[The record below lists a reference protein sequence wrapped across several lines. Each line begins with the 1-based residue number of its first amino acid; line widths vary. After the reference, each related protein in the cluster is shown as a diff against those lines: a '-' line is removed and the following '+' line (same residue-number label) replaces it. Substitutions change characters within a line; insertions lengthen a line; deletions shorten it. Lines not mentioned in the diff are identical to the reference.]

1 MRALP
6 LLGSAAALLAALLAG
21 CATGPTR
28 TQIAVQNLDTRVSK
42 LEHFVTNGSL
52 VQLAQQQDALQ
63 AQVRDL
69 RGRVDQL
76 QQEERRLTQQQHELY
91 AGLEKRVQAL
101 ARSGAVSSPSTAQGS
116 ASLPGVTSTQEKLY
130 GEAFTALKAGHYT
143 AAAKAF
149 QAFVKKYLTSPL
161 AADAEYW
168 LGEAQFVNEDYPA
181 AEQAFRSV
189 LRQWPQSSKAPEAMF
204 DLGNTLIAQGQTVE
218 GRRMLAQVVKR
229 YPDSGAA
236 RRAASALASPAS
248 N

>member
-1 MRALP
+1 MRAMP
-6 LLGSAAALLAALLAG
+6 LLGSVAALLAALLAG
-21 CATGPTR
+21 CASGPTR
-28 TQIAVQNLDTRVSK
+28 TQIAVQNLQTRVSK
-42 LEHFVTNGSL
+42 LESFVTNGSL

-76 QQEERRLTQQQHELY
+76 QQANQRLTRQQHDLY
-91 AGLEKRVQAL
+91 DSLDKRVQSLERSRAASPL
-101 ARSGAVSSPSTAQGS
+101 ATQGS
-116 ASLPGVTSTQEKLY
+116 ASLPGVTSAQEKLY
-130 GEAFTALKAGHYT
+130 GQDFTALKAGHYT
-143 AAAKAF
+143 AAAKGF
-149 QAFVKKYLTSPL
+149 QAFVQKYATSPL

-181 AEQAFRSV
+181 AEQAFRGV
-189 LRQWPQSSKAPEAMF
+189 LKQWPQSSKAPEAMF
-204 DLGNTLIAQGQTVE
+204 DLGNTLIAQGKTAE
-218 GRRMLAQVVKR
+218 GRRTLAQVVKR